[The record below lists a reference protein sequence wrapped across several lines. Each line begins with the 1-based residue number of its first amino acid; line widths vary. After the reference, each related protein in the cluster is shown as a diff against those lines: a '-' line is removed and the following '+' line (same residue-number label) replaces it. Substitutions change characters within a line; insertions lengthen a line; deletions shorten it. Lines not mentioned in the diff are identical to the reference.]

1 MFVVLMR
8 RRPPGST
15 LTDTLVPYTALFRS
29 PGFNPIEI
37 AKTGIVVCNF
47 DFPVVDRMVG
57 IVVPVTAAAH
67 DSPPLSAFDS
77 ASRVASISIRSGNM
91 AHQPP
96 PNLSMRGL
104 LQVRLHSKPI
114 GPILIDGWHQ
124 RWIRRPQERSV

>member
-77 ASRVASISIRSGNM
+77 ASRVARSEEHTSELPSLMRISYAVFCLKKKKLN
-91 AHQPP
+91 HFT
-96 PNLSMRGL
+96 
-104 LQVRLHSKPI
+104 HK
-114 GPILIDGWHQ
+114 LIIDH
-124 RWIRRPQERSV
+124 ISTALTS